1 LNDLDPPRPTLADDC
16 RVNIQ
21 GSHALE
27 FAVPDFPLSWRAGEP
42 VTVRAKCRW
51 CGLAGTIVGVPIP
64 SPEPEGDPCLARG

>member
-1 LNDLDPPRPTLADDC
+1 MPDAPGLHTLADPC

-27 FAVPDFPLSWRAGEP
+27 FAVPDFPLSWRPGEP
-42 VTVRAKCRW
+42 VTVRARCRW

-64 SPEPEGDPCLARG
+64 SPEQPEADPCRT